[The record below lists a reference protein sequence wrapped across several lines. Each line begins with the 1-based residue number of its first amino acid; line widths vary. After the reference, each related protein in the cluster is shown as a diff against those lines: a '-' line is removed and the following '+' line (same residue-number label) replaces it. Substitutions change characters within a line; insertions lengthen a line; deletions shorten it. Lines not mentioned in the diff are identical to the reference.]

1 MAWRGV
7 TSILGVL
14 AVVVVAGCSSESEE
28 CLREFEGNLFFA
40 FDPALPSPPD
50 SLMNIIM
57 DIPDALLTEISTF
70 PNSVPPIILYRFSTP
85 VYPRLDLRLDD
96 LGNDLPLE
104 VDSTY
109 TLTVDMTQRLTP
121 PAMGLKIFDSQGL
134 LYLGVQDFRP
144 SGDALAQVFEDG
156 YGTLNDSGELLV
168 FFGDIG
174 CAPRVENTACFR
186 DITNFR
192 LDFLLDRGG
201 SLGLW
206 NGDEGTLAGW
216 IFHVHKSSQV
226 VAKEGCSIALLE
238 QNAIS
243 FFVQRE
249 AGG

>member
-1 MAWRGV
+1 MARRGV
-7 TSILGVL
+7 TSIL
-14 AVVVVAGCSSESEE
+14 AVVVVVVAAGCSSESEE

-50 SLMNIIM
+50 SLMDIEM
-57 DIPDALLTEISTF
+57 DIPNASLTEILAF
-70 PNSVPPIILYRFSTP
+70 PNSVPPIIIYRFATP
-85 VYPRLDLRLDD
+85 TFPRLALRLDD
-96 LGNDLPLE
+96 LGSDLPLE

-121 PAMGLKIFDSQGL
+121 AAMGLKIFDNQGL

-144 SGDALAQVFEDG
+144 SGDPLASIFEDG
-156 YGTLNDSGELLV
+156 YGALNDSGELLV
-168 FFGDIG
+168 FFGDTS
-174 CAPRVENTACFR
+174 CAPRVENTVCFR

-192 LDFLLDRGG
+192 LDFLLGGG

-206 NGDEGTLAGW
+206 NGDEGTMMGW
-216 IFHVHKSSQV
+216 IFHVHKSSVV
-226 VAKEGCSIALLE
+226 VAKGCPAALLE

-249 AGG
+249 SAG